1 MFDRFKKQ
9 TEVGKGVLALMETAQ
24 LSREEVEDVYCALL
38 AKNMLRGR
46 RQAPGALQP
55 QQRSRPSRSPSPSPL
70 PLRAQVMILSQDK
83 DRGRVTLSTKKLEP
97 EPGDFLR
104 DPAKVFEK
112 AEEMV

>member
-46 RQAPGALQP
+46 REDEWPEAAMALMEKLRKHMVAAVSRQQAVLADAP
-55 QQRSRPSRSPSPSPL
+55 
-70 PLRAQVMILSQDK
+70 V
-83 DRGRVTLSTKKLEP
+83 RGH
-97 EPGDFLR
+97 
-104 DPAKVFEK
+104 A
-112 AEEMV
+112 

>member
-46 RQAPGALQP
+46 RQDEWPEAAMALLDKLRKHMVAAVNR
-55 QQRSRPSRSPSPSPL
+55 QQIALANMP
-70 PLRAQVMILSQDK
+70 
-83 DRGRVTLSTKKLEP
+83 P
-97 EPGDFLR
+97 EGS
-104 DPAKVFEK
+104 A
-112 AEEMV
+112 